1 MEEFDI
7 DIVHCL
13 GRWYG
18 NVDDLTKAYEK
29 VGDVSKDDDFQDAAI
44 MTINVEE
51 APEEY
56 RKIIQYLDGMRF
68 AIGATKVVR
77 T

>member
-1 MEEFDI
+1 
-7 DIVHCL
+7 
-13 GRWYG
+13 
-18 NVDDLTKAYEK
+18 
-29 VGDVSKDDDFQDAAI
+29 VGDVSKDDNFQDAAI

-51 APEEY
+51 ALEEY
-56 RKIIQYLDGMRF
+56 HKIIQYLDGMRF